1 MWIRHSRK
9 LTGKIFLW
17 LVILLLGGL
26 VFSGCTGGAQPK
38 GWSGGTIDNGTL
50 FLGSM
55 EGKLVAIDLSNHT
68 QLWEIPLETSK
79 PSGGFTCGCAPT
91 TTSVAI
97 YGNPAVGGELV
108 YVGGHNGKIYAF
120 NPSTGLSKDRYLD
133 ESKPKPIVGGPVLA
147 LGKVYIGSSDG
158 KLYALDPA
166 TLDKEW
172 EFHEAENKIW
182 STPVIDGDTIFIGSL
197 DKKLYAL
204 NATNGAKK
212 WEFATEGAITSTPVV
227 YNDMVYIG
235 SLDRHIYAIETT
247 SGKLRWK
254 SEVEADNWFWAT
266 PIAYN
271 DVIYAPCLD
280 GKVYLL
286 NAKNGNEIRDAI
298 DLDSPVPSWPV
309 LVGKSIIIA
318 SQEGR
323 IYSLDTD
330 THLKKELNNLEEKIY
345 ASLCTSNGTIYV
357 HTADRTLY
365 ALNAQTGMELWKL
378 AFSK

>member
-1 MWIRHSRK
+1 MWIKHSRK
-9 LTGKIFLW
+9 LTGKIFLC

-26 VFSGCTGGAQPK
+26 VFSGCTRGAQPK
-38 GWSGGTIDNGTL
+38 GWSGGTIDNDTL

-68 QLWEIPLETSK
+68 KLWETPLETTKS
-79 PSGGFTCGCAPT
+79 SGGFTFGCAPA

-97 YGNPAVGGELV
+97 YGNPAVGEDFV
-108 YVGGHNGKIYAF
+108 YIGGYNGRIYAF

-133 ESKPKPIVGGPVLA
+133 ENKPKPIVGGPVVA

-172 EFHEAENKIW
+172 EFLTGNKIW
-182 STPVIDGDTIFIGSL
+182 STPAIDGDTIFIGSL
-197 DKKLYAL
+197 DKNLYAL
-204 NATNGAKK
+204 SATNGNKK
-212 WEFATEGAITSTPVV
+212 WEFATEGAIASTPVV

-286 NAKNGNEIRDAI
+286 NAKNGDEIRDAI
-298 DLDSPVPSWPV
+298 DLGSPISSSPV
-309 LVGKSIIIA
+309 LVDGKIIIA

-323 IYSLDTD
+323 IHSLDTD
-330 THLKKELNNLEEKIY
+330 THQKRELNNLEEEIY
-345 ASLCTSNGTIYV
+345 APLCASNGTIYV

-365 ALNAQTGMELWKL
+365 ALNEQTGMELWKL